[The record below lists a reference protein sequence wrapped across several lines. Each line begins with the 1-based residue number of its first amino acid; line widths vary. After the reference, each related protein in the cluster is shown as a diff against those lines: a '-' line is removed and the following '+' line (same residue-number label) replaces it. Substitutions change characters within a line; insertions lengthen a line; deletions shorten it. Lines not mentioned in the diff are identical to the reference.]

1 MNVMQQSKVLE
12 KQEGEEPFTI
22 IIGGNPR
29 KDLDDFFSGKSI
41 DQPKDVLYLDTFE
54 QLHEL
59 LSPKKLDLLKWLMD
73 LPKNHGPC
81 SVSET
86 AKKIKRKQEAVSRD
100 LKQLKKLGLVELKKD
115 KQKTIPVSKF
125 RKIVIKIM

>member
-1 MNVMQQSKVLE
+1 MQKSQAIE
-12 KQEGEEPFTI
+12 KPKEEEPFTI
-22 IIGGNPR
+22 IIGGNEE
-29 KDLDDFFSGKSI
+29 KDLDDFFSGKST

-73 LPKNHGPC
+73 LPKNHKPC
-81 SVSET
+81 SVSDT

-115 KQKTIPVSKF
+115 GQKTIPTPKF
-125 RKIVIKIM
+125 RRIEIIVK